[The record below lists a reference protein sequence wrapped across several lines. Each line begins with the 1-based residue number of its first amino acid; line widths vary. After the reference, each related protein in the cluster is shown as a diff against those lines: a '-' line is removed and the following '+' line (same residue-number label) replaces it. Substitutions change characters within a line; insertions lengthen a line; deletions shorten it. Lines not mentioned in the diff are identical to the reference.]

1 MATKD
6 EKIIEEARKRWKR
19 CQEWESYARAR
30 YEDDIRFANG
40 DSDNNYQWPSSIVK
54 GRTDEAR
61 PCLTINKTRQHCL
74 QIINDARQN
83 KPGIEV
89 RPVGDQATYDAA
101 KIYEGVVRH
110 IEYISNAQQAYDTA
124 VWHQVMGGIGYWR
137 VLTDYV
143 SDDTFD
149 QEIYIRRINDPLTVY
164 LDPDIQQYDGSD
176 ARFGFVFRDMPR
188 DEFEET
194 YPRYK
199 DKLGD
204 MPLNDGAGW
213 NDEHH
218 IRVAEY
224 YRKVEKRDRLL
235 NLDTGEA
242 VRAST
247 IPPNVREL
255 MPNDVIDDAREITE
269 YEIEW
274 YLIAGNKVL
283 ERRIWPG
290 KYIPLV
296 RVVGEEVIIDKK
308 LDRRGHTRALKDPQ
322 RMYNYWSPLSLETPL
337 PTPSGWTKMGDV
349 RPGDWLLDE
358 GGKPVEVAGVSPI
371 HINRECYLVRFDDG
385 SGIVADAGHKWTV
398 EERGKRKT
406 QTWEWFTK
414 TVTTQELTPNKHF
427 IWAAKP
433 LDLPKADLPLD
444 PYVLGVWLGDGTAT
458 KPDITAGPLDAED
471 MRVCLAA
478 SGYNIGPAKTYNG
491 NRGAAVITIYGIWN
505 RFVALGLA
513 GNKHIPEIYLRASYE
528 QRLALL
534 QGLMDTDGSI
544 ASANR
549 QCSFTTISPAL
560 AEGFAELLRSLGI
573 KAVRCVR
580 EAKARMFPSGNT
592 YNCKEAI
599 QFSFSIEPDM
609 RVFRLPRKAVAQ
621 GGSRNLHSRRTKRH
635 RISSVTKVPS
645 VPVKCV
651 TINSASHL
659 FLAGEGMVP
668 THNSSVTEYVAL
680 QTKTPYIAAS
690 EAIEGHQQAWEE
702 SNRVTRALLPFKAFN
717 DQGQPLPV
725 PQRVQP
731 PAMPDAFIK
740 GLQIAQQEL
749 MLVSGQY
756 QAIMGEPS
764 NETSGKAINAR
775 QRQGDNATYH
785 FIDHL
790 ASAVR
795 FTGRIL
801 IDLIPKVYDTQR
813 VMLIMAEDGSQE
825 QVNLNP
831 QLPVPL
837 AAQQN
842 PLTGAVQRIFNPAV
856 GRYEVE
862 ADIGPAYATRR
873 QEAFNAFMQIAS
885 QNSALVGVIGDLMF
899 KAADFPMADEI
910 SERLHNMLPPQAL
923 GGPSPQMQQMQAEAQ
938 KQIGNLQKL
947 ASSLA
952 DQLAKAQIELKQK
965 NDKSQLEVY
974 DAETRRMAAV
984 GNIDPEALRPIVR
997 ELVSQALGTPI
1008 VPIMAAHAAADQARQ
1023 PQPEP
1028 EEQDQETQPAQ

>member
-6 EKIIEEARKRWKR
+6 DKILEEARKRFR
-19 CQEWESYARAR
+19 RVSEYESSARDL
-30 YEDDIRFANG
+30 YEDDVRFANA
-40 DSDNNYQWPSSIVK
+40 DSDNGYQWPETIRE
-54 GRTDEAR
+54 GRTKEQR

-89 RPVGDQATYDAA
+89 RPIGEQASYDAA
-101 KIYEGVVRH
+101 KIFEGVIRH

-124 VWHQVMGGIGYWR
+124 TWHQVMGGIGYWR

-149 QEIYIRRINDPLTVY
+149 QEIYIRRISDPLTVY

-199 DKLGD
+199 DDLGD
-204 MPLNDGAGW
+204 VPLNDDGGW

-274 YLIAGNKVL
+274 YLIAGHKIL

-296 RVVGEEVIIDKK
+296 RVVGEEVKIGKEM
-308 LDRRGHTRALKDPQ
+308 DRRGHARALKDPQ
-322 RMYNYWSPLSLETPL
+322 RMYNYWS
-337 PTPSGWTKMGDV
+337 
-349 RPGDWLLDE
+349 
-358 GGKPVEVAGVSPI
+358 
-371 HINRECYLVRFDDG
+371 
-385 SGIVADAGHKWTV
+385 
-398 EERGKRKT
+398 
-406 QTWEWFTK
+406 
-414 TVTTQELTPNKHF
+414 
-427 IWAAKP
+427 
-433 LDLPKADLPLD
+433 
-444 PYVLGVWLGDGTAT
+444 
-458 KPDITAGPLDAED
+458 
-471 MRVCLAA
+471 
-478 SGYNIGPAKTYNG
+478 
-491 NRGAAVITIYGIWN
+491 
-505 RFVALGLA
+505 
-513 GNKHIPEIYLRASYE
+513 
-528 QRLALL
+528 
-534 QGLMDTDGSI
+534 
-544 ASANR
+544 
-549 QCSFTTISPAL
+549 
-560 AEGFAELLRSLGI
+560 
-573 KAVRCVR
+573 
-580 EAKARMFPSGNT
+580 
-592 YNCKEAI
+592 
-599 QFSFSIEPDM
+599 
-609 RVFRLPRKAVAQ
+609 
-621 GGSRNLHSRRTKRH
+621 
-635 RISSVTKVPS
+635 
-645 VPVKCV
+645 
-651 TINSASHL
+651 
-659 FLAGEGMVP
+659 
-668 THNSSVTEYVAL
+668 SSVTEYVAL
-680 QTKTPYIAAS
+680 QTKTPYIAAA
-690 EAIEGHQQAWEE
+690 EAIEGNQQAWEE
-702 SNRVTRALLPFKAFN
+702 SNRVARAILPYKAYN
-717 DQGQPLPV
+717 DQGQPLPA
-725 PQRVQP
+725 PQRVAP

-740 GLQIAQQEL
+740 GLQIAQQEM

-813 VMLIMAEDGSQE
+813 VLLIMAEDGSQQ
-825 QVNLNP
+825 QVQLNP

-837 AAQQN
+837 AQQQN
-842 PLTGAVQRIFNPAV
+842 PITGQVQRIFNPAV

-885 QNSALVGVIGDLMF
+885 QNAALVGIIGDLMF

-923 GGPSPQMQQMQAEAQ
+923 GGPSPQMQQMQAQ
-938 KQIGNLQKL
+938 SQQQIANLQKL

-952 DQLAKAQIELKQK
+952 DQLTKAQIELKQK

-1008 VPIMAAHAAADQARQ
+1008 VPVMAMHAAADQARQ
-1023 PQPEP
+1023 PQPDP
-1028 EEQDQETQPAQ
+1028 EEAGADSSQQ